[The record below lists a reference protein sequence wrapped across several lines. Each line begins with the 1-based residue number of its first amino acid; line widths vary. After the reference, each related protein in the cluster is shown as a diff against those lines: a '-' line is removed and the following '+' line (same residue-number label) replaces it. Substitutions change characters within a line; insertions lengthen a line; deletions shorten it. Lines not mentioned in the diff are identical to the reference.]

1 MRYAAR
7 RPSGTF
13 LWSALLP
20 SGKETALTGN
30 ESGQGGYVPD
40 GLSMYRGGTPGRVLW
55 VSP

>member
-20 SGKETALTGN
+20 GGKETPLTSNG
-30 ESGQGGYVPD
+30 SGQGGYVPD
-40 GLSMYRGGTPGRVLW
+40 GLSLRRGGRALGVVR
-55 VSP
+55 